1 MNIDKQN
8 GNVCFNDEKHIY
20 WNVND
25 NEKYISVTT
34 LIERFAQPFDED
46 FWSAYKAL
54 EKLIPEDKWKI
65 EKKSL
70 LNTHKIE
77 KELLDIYEISEDT
90 FNKTQ
95 QDILDEWDKT
105 NKESCERGTKI
116 HAKLEESMYKMG
128 ANVSLKK
135 FGVGGKFICDK
146 GHTELD
152 LENGVYPEYLISRES
167 PDGILRIAGQIDLL
181 VKQSNEITIIDYKTN
196 KEIKQ
201 HSFFD
206 SKTKKTVRMKHPL
219 GNLEDCNYYHYT
231 LQLSTYAWMIQKVNP
246 NFVIKDLIM
255 VHFDHSGNQTVYHL
269 DYLKDEV
276 EKMLRFY
283 KKELIHKKQLAK
295 YQRIEY

>member
-8 GNVCFNDEKHIY
+8 GLVCFSEQSHTY

-25 NEKYISVTT
+25 NGKYISVTT
-34 LIERFAQPFDED
+34 LIEKFAQPFDED

-54 EKLIPEDKWKI
+54 ERLIPADSWKI

-70 LNTHKIE
+70 LNSHKVDTEILTLYNI
-77 KELLDIYEISEDT
+77 KEQD
-90 FNKTQ
+90 FNKAQ

-116 HAKLEESMYKMG
+116 HAQLEESMYKMG

-135 FGVGGKFICDK
+135 FGVGGKFVCDK
-146 GHTELD
+146 GRTELD

-167 PDGILRIAGQIDLL
+167 PDGVLRIAGQIDLL
-181 VKQSNEITIIDYKTN
+181 VKQGNDITIIDYKTN

-206 SKTKKTVRMKHPL
+206 SKSRKTIRMKYPL

-231 LQLSTYAWMIQKVNP
+231 LQLSTYAWMLQKFNP
-246 NFVIKDLIM
+246 NFKIKDLIM

-283 KKELIHKKQLAK
+283 KKDLLHKKQLSK